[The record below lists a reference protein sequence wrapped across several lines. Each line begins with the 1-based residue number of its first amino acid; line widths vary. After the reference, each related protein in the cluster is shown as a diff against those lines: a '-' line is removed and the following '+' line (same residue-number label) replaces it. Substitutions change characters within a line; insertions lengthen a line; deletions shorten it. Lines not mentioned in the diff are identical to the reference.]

1 MTRIVVTGAVLH
13 QAAAWA
19 VLATPARPS
28 APVLAGLLLD
38 APDTSIGGGEAT
50 VTGYDLHTR
59 ATVTIPATVLT
70 PGRLLLSGRLLVAVA
85 KTVARDTDVAITT
98 DPHSGGPN
106 GGGVLVRCGRAEW
119 HMPALPIQEYPTLPD
134 LGDPLGTIDATQLRR
149 ALGRVLPALDRGAA
163 ALPAFAAVKIES
175 EPADVGRAEP
185 VLTLAGT
192 DRYRLAAA
200 TIPWQPTRPDVQVD
214 ALVPWGL
221 LDAALRAIATT
232 GGTGGGDPDE
242 RVALCCTER
251 GFGLATGTHLVTGPQ
266 LAEDYPAWRRF
277 LPDPGPHR
285 AMVEV
290 APLVQA
296 LGQALIAVDNAPYV
310 LLAVDDGR
318 IEVSATG
325 GQSTARAAAAELTG
339 PPITVKVNAGYL
351 RDAVTLHGCDRVA
364 IVFGATANKPLLVL
378 GDDPGYRHTVVP
390 VRLAAHERS
399 AA

>member
-1 MTRIVVTGAVLH
+1 MTQIVLTGAVLH
-13 QAAAWA
+13 KAAAWA
-19 VLATPARPS
+19 VLATSTRPS

-38 APDTSIGGGEAT
+38 APDTSIGGGEAS

-59 ATVTIPATVLT
+59 ATVTIPATVLI

-98 DPHSGGPN
+98 DPHL
-106 GGGVLVRCGRAEW
+106 GVLVRCGRAEW

-134 LGDPLGTIDATQLRR
+134 LGDPLGTIDPAQLRR
-149 ALGRVLPALDRGAA
+149 ALGQVLPALDRSST
-163 ALPAFAAVKIES
+163 ALPAFTAVKIET
-175 EPADVGRAEP
+175 EPADTDEADP
-185 VLTLAGT
+185 VLTLVGT

-200 TIPWQPTRPDVQVD
+200 TIPWQPTSSEVQVD

-221 LDAALRAIATT
+221 LDTALRAITTT

-251 GFGLATGTHLVTGPQ
+251 GFGLATGTHLVTGRQ
-266 LAEDYPAWRRF
+266 LAEEYPAWRRF
-277 LPDPGPHR
+277 LPEPGPHR
-285 AMVEV
+285 AVVEV

-296 LGQALIAVDNAPYV
+296 LGQALIAVDDAPYV

-325 GQSTARAAAAELTG
+325 GQSTARAAVAAELTG

-351 RDAVTLHGCDRVA
+351 RDAVALHGCDRVA
-364 IVFGATANKPLLVL
+364 IAFGATGNKPLLVL

-390 VRLAAHERS
+390 VRLDTHERS